1 MTNKNEANIS
11 FLLEEKAD
19 NEETNEYYNN
29 INLNEMINN
38 MDDLLFTNTN
48 TNTKHNNELLYYVE
62 KNIFYGEDE
71 IYYNEK
77 YTIKDL
83 IKICC
88 YYGIDKTIKAS
99 KCKKQDIVATIV
111 FYEGQPENEDV
122 VKQRHNMWAYMTE
135 LTSDPKMRMYLLW

>member
-29 INLNEMINN
+29 INLDSMINN
-38 MDDLLFTNTN
+38 MDDLLFTN